1 MTQWVKDETEGMLIV
16 QAPAASEL
24 QYVLQHLCYYVQYV
38 LQHLCYYVQYV
49 LQHLCYYVQYVIAAF
64 VLFLQESSA
73 FQSREM
79 PLGFMARSGL
89 IDSLMFAEVR
99 FAHSVLGRPSLAASE
114 FSSNEFDFRQ
124 LCCKRALSAI

>member
-24 QYVLQHLCYYVQYV
+24 QC
-38 LQHLCYYVQYV
+38 
-49 LQHLCYYVQYVIAAF
+49 VIAAF